1 MFKKQNN
8 DEDEDD
14 EKAAEEQ
21 ASSDQYSGIGIRV
34 SFTGGRD
41 DLYSMTQLSG
51 GQQTV
56 VALSLIFA
64 VQRCDP
70 SPFYLFDEID
80 AALDAVHRQA
90 VARMI
95 HKHSDQS
102 QFITTTFRPEMLQTA
117 DKFIGVYYMNK
128 ISVASEIDQDE
139 AQTIIASEGIDEDA
153 EENAI

>member
-1 MFKKQNN
+1 M
-8 DEDEDD
+8 DDEDD
-14 EKAAEEQ
+14 EKAPEETNNT
-21 ASSDQYSGIGIRV
+21 DQYTGIGIRV

-64 VQRCDP
+64 IQRCDP

-80 AALDAVHRQA
+80 AALDAVHRQS
-90 VARMI
+90 VAQMI
-95 HKHSDQS
+95 HSNSNSS

-117 DKFIGVYYMNK
+117 DQFTGIFYLNK
-128 ISVASEIDQDE
+128 ISVAREISQEHAQSIIAEEVQGLDEDQDM
-139 AQTIIASEGIDEDA
+139 
-153 EENAI
+153 EETQI

>member
-41 DLYSMTQLSG
+41 DLYSMNQLSG

-64 VQRCDP
+64 IQRADP
-70 SPFYLFDEID
+70 SPYYIFDEID
-80 AALDAVHRQA
+80 AALDAVYRTS
-90 VARMI
+90 VANMI
-95 HKHSDQS
+95 QRNSDET
-102 QFITTTFRPEMLQTA
+102 QFICTTFRGEMLQTC
-117 DKFIGVYYMNK
+117 
-128 ISVASEIDQDE
+128 
-139 AQTIIASEGIDEDA
+139 
-153 EENAI
+153 